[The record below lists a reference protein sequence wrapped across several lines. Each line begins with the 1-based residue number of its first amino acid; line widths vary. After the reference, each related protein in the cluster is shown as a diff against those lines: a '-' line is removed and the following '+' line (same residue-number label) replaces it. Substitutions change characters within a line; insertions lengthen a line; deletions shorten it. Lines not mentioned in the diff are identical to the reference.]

1 MLKNYFKIAYRTLLK
16 NKAFSFLNIFGLAIG
31 MAACFFIF
39 QYVHFEKSYDRFNKN
54 ADNLYRVT
62 ISYSGSFS
70 NLLPMATNHPAVA
83 PAMKTEF
90 PEVVNETRLV
100 DPILFVT
107 SLAISYKD
115 HNGNMTSFNEG
126 KMYIAD
132 SSFFSM
138 FSFPLLAG
146 NPATVLSQPNSIVI
160 SQTAANKYFGKE
172 NPVGKTVYLNQRLP
186 LAITGVFKDAPENS
200 HLKFDMLISFKT
212 IDNDNGMAGN
222 WTWPE
227 FYNYVQLAPG
237 TDPKKVEAK
246 FPAFI
251 EKHLAAVLRQFSF
264 GCAFHLQRITD
275 IHLRSAL
282 LKEPEV
288 NGSEKEIYFLTI
300 IGIFILTI
308 AWINYINLSTAKSAE
323 RAKEVGLRKV
333 VGGRRWQL
341 MGQFITESFIVNLFA
356 LAVAALIV
364 VCCFPFF
371 EPFVGKNMSNVYS
384 SEGIWNTA
392 GFWLL
397 LLAIFII
404 GAFLVGA
411 YPALVLSSFKPVDV
425 LKGKFSRSG
434 KGIFLRK
441 ALVSFQFILSLLLI
455 GGSVTVYRQLDFMRN
470 QELGYNKDQVLVIKA
485 PAIFDSLYANK
496 ITLFRS
502 QLASNPAVNS
512 ITLSSDIPGRSI
524 IERNSVRKTG
534 EDASHNFI
542 TSIMEIDENFIRTF
556 QVKLVAGR
564 NFRPDDTVNLYQKG
578 IKNVPVIINESLAKG
593 LGFPNAEAAQQQTI
607 LLQYAQAGGITC
619 QIIGVL
625 KDYHQR
631 SLKENFD
638 PIIYYAPSNHGNSNY
653 FVLNVNTHNLQHDL
667 ATMKGTYNNIFSGTS
682 FDYFFLS
689 DYFNAQY
696 QADQQFGK
704 VFGLFTMLAIFIA
717 CLGLLGLSSFMIRLR
732 TKEIGIRRV
741 LGASVYSILALFSRD
756 FVRMI
761 CLASVVAIPVIYYLA
776 YKWLSNYA
784 FHIGLGWYIFIVPPL
799 LLIIISLVITVL
811 QSTKAA
817 LNNPV
822 NSLKTE

>member
-39 QYVHFEKSYDRFNKN
+39 QYVHFEQSYDHFNKH

-70 NLLPMATNHPAVA
+70 NLSPMATNHPAVG
-83 PAMKTEF
+83 PAMKAEF
-90 PEVVNETRLV
+90 PEVVNEVRIF
-100 DPILFVT
+100 DPILFSS
-107 SLAISYKD
+107 SLAISYK
-115 HNGNMTSFNEG
+115 NRSGNMTAFNEG
-126 KMYIAD
+126 KMYVAD
-132 SSFFSM
+132 SGFFSM
-138 FSFPLLAG
+138 FSYPLLAG
-146 NPATVLSQPNSIVI
+146 NPATALSQPNAIVI
-160 SQTAANKYFGKE
+160 SQTTANKYFGKE
-172 NPVGKTVYLNQRLP
+172 NPIGKTLYLNQKLP
-186 LAITGVFKDAPENS
+186 FSITGVFRDAPENS

-212 IDNDNGMAGN
+212 VDNNNSFASN

-251 EKHLAAVLRQFSF
+251 DKHLAAVLKQFSF
-264 GCAFHLQRITD
+264 GCAFHLQRVTD

-333 VGGRRWQL
+333 VGSRRWQL
-341 MGQFITESFIVNLFA
+341 VGQFITESFIVNLLALA
-356 LAVAALIV
+356 LAVLIAL
-364 VCCFPFF
+364 CCFPFF

-392 GFWLL
+392 GFWLVL
-397 LLAIFII
+397 SVIFII
-404 GAFLVGA
+404 GAFLVGS

-434 KGIFLRK
+434 KGVFLRK

-455 GGSVTVYRQLDFMRN
+455 GGSVTVYRQLDFMRS
-470 QELGYNKDQVLVIKA
+470 QDLGYNKDQVLVIKA
-485 PAIFDSLYANK
+485 PAVFDSLYVNK
-496 ITLFRS
+496 FALFIS
-502 QLASNPAVNS
+502 QLTANPAVNS
-512 ITLSSDIPGRSI
+512 VSLNSDIPGRSI
-524 IERNSVRKTG
+524 IERNSVRKAS

-542 TSIMEIDENFIRTF
+542 TSVMQIDDHFIKTF

-564 NFRPDDTVNLYQKG
+564 NFRPNDTVDLNQTD
-578 IKNVPVIINESLAKG
+578 IRNIPVMINESLAKG
-593 LGFPNAEAAQQQTI
+593 LGFPNAEAALQQTV
-607 LLQYAQAGGITC
+607 LLKIRVSELPC
-619 QIIGVL
+619 QIVGVL

-631 SLKENFD
+631 SLKETYD
-638 PIIYYAPSNHGNSNY
+638 PIIYYCPANYSNGNY
-653 FVLNVNTHNLQHDL
+653 FVLNMNTHNLQHDL
-667 ATMKGTYNNIFSGTS
+667 ATMKGTYNNIFPGTS
-682 FDYFFLS
+682 FEYFFLN

-696 QADQQFGK
+696 KADQQFGK

-761 CLASVVAIPVIYYLA
+761 CLASLVAIPVIYYMA
-776 YKWLSNYA
+776 HKWLSNYA

-799 LLIIISLVITVL
+799 LLIVISLAITVL

>member
-16 NKAFSFLNIFGLAIG
+16 NKAFSVLNIFGLAIG

-39 QYVHFEKSYDRFNKN
+39 QYVHFEQSYDRFNKH

-70 NLLPMATNHPAVA
+70 NLSPMATNHPAVG
-83 PAMKTEF
+83 PAMKAEF
-90 PEVVNETRLV
+90 PEVVNEVRMF
-100 DPILFVT
+100 DPILFSS
-107 SLAISYKD
+107 SLAISYK
-115 HNGNMTSFNEG
+115 NRSGNMTAFNEG
-126 KMYIAD
+126 KMYVAD

-138 FSFPLLAG
+138 FSYPLLAG
-146 NPATVLSQPNSIVI
+146 NPATALSQPNAIVI
-160 SQTAANKYFGKE
+160 SQTTANKYFGKE
-172 NPVGKTVYLNQRLP
+172 NPIGKTLYLNQKLP
-186 LAITGVFKDAPENS
+186 FSITGVFRDAPENS

-212 IDNDNGMAGN
+212 VDNNNSFASN

-251 EKHLAAVLRQFSF
+251 DKHLAAILKQFSF
-264 GCAFHLQRITD
+264 GCAFHLQRVTD

-333 VGGRRWQL
+333 VGSRRWQL
-341 MGQFITESFIVNLFA
+341 VGQFITESFIVNLLALA
-356 LAVAALIV
+356 LAVLIAL
-364 VCCFPFF
+364 CCFPFF

-392 GFWLL
+392 GFWLVL
-397 LLAIFII
+397 SVIFII
-404 GAFLVGA
+404 GAFLVGS

-434 KGIFLRK
+434 KGVFLRK

-455 GGSVTVYRQLDFMRN
+455 GGSVTVYRQLDFMRS
-470 QELGYNKDQVLVIKA
+470 QDLGYNKDQVLVIKA
-485 PAIFDSLYANK
+485 PAVFDSLYVNK
-496 ITLFRS
+496 FALFIS
-502 QLASNPAVNS
+502 QLTANPAVNS
-512 ITLSSDIPGRSI
+512 VSLNSDIPGRSI
-524 IERNSVRKTG
+524 IERNSVRKAS

-542 TSIMEIDENFIRTF
+542 TSVMQIDDHFIKTF

-564 NFRPDDTVNLYQKG
+564 NFRPNDTVDINQTD
-578 IKNVPVIINESLAKG
+578 IRNIPVMINESLAKG
-593 LGFPNAEAAQQQTI
+593 LGFPNAEAALQQTV
-607 LLQYAQAGGITC
+607 LLKIRVSELPC
-619 QIIGVL
+619 QIVGVL

-631 SLKENFD
+631 SLKETYD
-638 PIIYYAPSNHGNSNY
+638 PIIYYCPANYSNGNY
-653 FVLNVNTHNLQHDL
+653 FVLNMNTHNLQHDL
-667 ATMKGTYNNIFSGTS
+667 ATMKGTYNNIFPGTS
-682 FDYFFLS
+682 FEYFFLN

-696 QADQQFGK
+696 KADQQFGK

-761 CLASVVAIPVIYYLA
+761 CLASLVAIPVVYYMA
-776 YKWLSNYA
+776 HKWLSNYA
-784 FHIGLGWYIFIVPPL
+784 FHIGMGWYIFVVPPL
-799 LLIIISLVITVL
+799 LLIVISLAITVL